1 MGGKKQ
7 KLLKFYGVNNLC
19 EKVENRKSSVLVH
32 CSDGWDRTAQLTS
45 LSMILLDPY
54 FRTLNGFQ
62 VGFGMLT
69 TCCYFS
75 SSTQVLIEKEWL
87 SFGHKF
93 GQRIGHGSDKHNDDQ
108 RSPIF
113 LQFIECVWQVFS
125 SKNYHDKSI
134 ESGICR

>member
-1 MGGKKQ
+1 MMPTF
-7 KLLKFYGVNNLC
+7 LFC
-19 EKVENRKSSVLVH
+19 
-32 CSDGWDRTAQLTS
+32 
-45 LSMILLDPY
+45 
-54 FRTLNGFQ
+54 
-62 VGFGMLT
+62 
-69 TCCYFS
+69 
-75 SSTQVLIEKEWL
+75 TQVLIEKEWL

-125 SKNYHDKSI
+125 SKNHDKSI